1 MRKFLFFILILILIG
16 FSVSFFIGVFKP
28 QIIPNKTVNIKKGI
42 SIAKIGS
49 LLEEEEIIH
58 STSMFVALVKLLNR
72 EHKLHY
78 GKFNFS
84 GKYSLIG
91 VIRVLSN
98 AEIVKN
104 QITIPEGFTVRK
116 IAYLLAQ
123 NNLADYSK
131 FVKLTTD
138 TTFISSLNIKVESLE
153 GFLFPDTY
161 YIPYFADEKYIIKMM
176 VNNFFLQLE
185 TVQSEK
191 ISFVPFRDNSLTGF
205 DSLYSTLILASIIEK
220 EAIYDDERAIIAGV
234 YENRLANR
242 MLLQADPTVAY
253 ALELSGKSRKKI
265 YYEDLKINS
274 VYNTYKHIGLPPT
287 PICNPGLESI
297 TAALNPAKTDYFFF
311 FAGKKSRH
319 IFSTTYR
326 EHLKKLNRI

>member
-1 MRKFLFFILILILIG
+1 MRKLFLLILIFIFAT
-16 FSVSFFIGVFKP
+16 FSVSFFISIFKP
-28 QIIPNKTVNIKKGI
+28 YSILNITINIKKGTSI
-42 SIAKIGS
+42 SRIAKN
-49 LLEEEEIIH
+49 LEEKGIIR
-58 STSMFVALVKLLNR
+58 SASMFVTLTKLLNR

-116 IAYLLAQ
+116 IAYQLAK

-131 FVKLTTD
+131 FVKLTSD
-138 TTFISSLNIKVESLE
+138 TTFISSLNIESENLE

-161 YIPYFADEKYIIKMM
+161 YIPYFADEEYIIKMM
-176 VNNFFLQLE
+176 VDNFFLQFN
-185 TVQSEK
+185 TIYPEK
-191 ISFVPFRDNSLTGF
+191 IPF
-205 DSLYSTLILASIIEK
+205 DSLYSFLILASIIEK
-220 EAIYDDERAIIAGV
+220 EAICDDERALIAGV
-234 YENRLANR
+234 YKNRLANR

-253 ALELSGKSRKKI
+253 ALELSGKSRRKI

-274 VYNTYKHIGLPPT
+274 IYNTYKHLGLPPT
-287 PICNPGLESI
+287 PICNPGIKSI
-297 TAALNPAKTDYFFF
+297 NAALNPAKTDYFFF

>member
-16 FSVSFFIGVFKP
+16 FSVSFFIGVFKS
-28 QIIPNKTVNIKKGI
+28 QIILNKTVNIKKGVPI
-42 SIAKIGS
+42 VKIGS
-49 LLEEEEIIH
+49 LLEEEGIIH
-58 STSMFVALVKLLNR
+58 SASMFVALVKLLNR
-72 EHKLHY
+72 EQKLHY

-123 NNLADYSK
+123 DNLADYSK

-161 YIPYFADEKYIIKMM
+161 YIPYFADEKYIIKIM
-176 VNNFFLQLE
+176 VDNFFLQLE

-191 ISFVPFRDNSLTGF
+191 ISF

-220 EAIYDDERAIIAGV
+220 EAICDDERAIIAGV

-287 PICNPGLESI
+287 PICNPGIKSI
-297 TAALNPAKTDYFFF
+297 YAALNPAKTDYFFF
-311 FAGKKSRH
+311 FAGKKLRH

>member
-1 MRKFLFFILILILIG
+1 MRKFLFFVLILILIG

-28 QIIPNKTVNIKKGI
+28 QIIPNKTINIKKGI

-49 LLEEEEIIH
+49 LLEEEGIIR
-58 STSMFVALVKLLNR
+58 SASMFVTISKLLNR
-72 EHKLHY
+72 EQKLHY

-116 IAYLLAQ
+116 IAYQLAK

-131 FVKLTTD
+131 FVKLTSD
-138 TTFISSLNIKVESLE
+138 TTFVSSLNIESENLE

-161 YIPYFADEKYIIKMM
+161 YIPYFADEEYIIKMM
-176 VNNFFLQLE
+176 VDNFFLQFN
-185 TVQSEK
+185 TIYPEK
-191 ISFVPFRDNSLTGF
+191 IPF
-205 DSLYSTLILASIIEK
+205 DSLYSFLILASIIEK
-220 EAIYDDERAIIAGV
+220 EAICDDERALIAGV
-234 YENRLANR
+234 YKNRLAHR

-274 VYNTYKHIGLPPT
+274 VYNTYKHLGLPPT
-287 PICNPGLESI
+287 PICNPGIKSI
-297 TAALNPAKTDYFFF
+297 CAALNPAKTDYFFF

>member
-1 MRKFLFFILILILIG
+1 MRKFLFFVLILILIG

-28 QIIPNKTVNIKKGI
+28 QIIPNKTINIKKGI

-49 LLEEEEIIH
+49 LLEEEGIIR
-58 STSMFVALVKLLNR
+58 SASMFVTISKLLNR
-72 EHKLHY
+72 EQKLHY

-116 IAYLLAQ
+116 IAYLISQ

-131 FVKLTTD
+131 FVKLTSD
-138 TTFISSLNIKVESLE
+138 TTFVSSLNIESENLE

-161 YIPYFADEKYIIKMM
+161 YIPYFADEEYIIKMM
-176 VNNFFLQLE
+176 VDNFFLQ
-185 TVQSEK
+185 SNNIYPEK
-191 ISFVPFRDNSLTGF
+191 IPF
-205 DSLYSTLILASIIEK
+205 DSLYSVLILASIVEK
-220 EAIYDDERAIIAGV
+220 EAICDDERALIAGV
-234 YENRLANR
+234 YKNRLANS

-253 ALELSGKSRKKI
+253 ALELSGKSRRKI

-274 VYNTYKHIGLPPT
+274 VYNTYKHLGLPPT
-287 PICNPGLESI
+287 PICNPGIKSI
-297 TAALNPAKTDYFFF
+297 YAALNPAKTDYFFF

-319 IFSTTYR
+319 IFSTNYR

>member
-1 MRKFLFFILILILIG
+1 MRKFLFFVLILILIG
-16 FSVSFFIGVFKP
+16 FSVSFFSSVFKP
-28 QIIPNKTVNIKKGI
+28 QIIPNKTINIKKGI
-42 SIAKIGS
+42 PIAKIGS
-49 LLEEEEIIH
+49 LLEEEGIIH
-58 STSMFVALVKLLNR
+58 SASMFVALVKLLNR

-91 VIRVLSN
+91 VIRVFSN

-131 FVKLTTD
+131 FVKLTMD
-138 TTFISSLNIKVESLE
+138 TTFISSLNIKAESLE

-161 YIPYFADEKYIIKMM
+161 YVPYFADEKYIIKMM
-176 VNNFFLQLE
+176 VDNFFLQLE

-191 ISFVPFRDNSLTGF
+191 ISF

-220 EAIYDDERAIIAGV
+220 EAICDDERALIAGV
-234 YENRLANR
+234 YKNRLDNR

-253 ALELSGKSRKKI
+253 ALELLGKSRRKI

-311 FAGKKSRH
+311 FAGKNSRH